1 MPHALTSL
9 TIILLVA
16 TVAPLISKLIPGNI
30 MPEVVLL
37 LLGGALLGQHGAGLI
52 LNLDSVEMLSQ
63 LGLAFLFLLAGYEI
77 NPKTLSGHVG
87 RSGMLTWIVTFAIA
101 CALVLF
107 APGFAS
113 HNLNSMP
120 VAIAMCTTALGT
132 LIPILADRDL
142 TGTTVGDAIL
152 AYGTWGELL
161 PIIAMAL
168 LLSTRAKW
176 QTALVLG
183 GFALLC
189 IVLAVIPKQARKAG
203 SALFRFMEG
212 KAAGNSQLLVR
223 ATALLL
229 VALVAA
235 TAVFDL
241 DAVLGAFAAGFVL
254 RYIIPEGNEALEY
267 KLHAIG
273 YGFFIPIF
281 FVVSGTK
288 IDLRAVAAAPGLLI
302 GFIVMLLLVRA
313 VPVFCAL
320 TIDPQT
326 RSISTHHRIT
336 VALYCATA
344 LPLIVAVTDVA
355 VNSGQMVQNTASVLV
370 AAGAVTVFLMP
381 LLGSLTYR
389 VADTHPFKALRKISH
404 DPRDF
409 ERIVREH
416 RDFSRLLAHEEM
428 VERQAAQSGPE
439 GAAVP
444 FGPQVFAA
452 AEQEDAASARSV
464 VDVEDFATAATADN
478 AAPTAAVAS
487 ATTATATTATATTS
501 TDTTADAGTATDT
514 ARTAAG
520 NATDTTDEAAAEEIP
535 VPSPHRTHI
544 IIHTVNAGKW
554 RAWDEALRQA
564 AATEAAHANA
574 EAAYARSDE
583 SHATEHRMLEQRHR
597 MTERR
602 LELARRVIAERNKRL
617 RELGIDPSVTT
628 KNARSDQFFPPAVD

>member
-1 MPHALTSL
+1 MPLALTSL
-9 TIILLVA
+9 TIILLIA
-16 TVAPLISKLIPGNI
+16 IVAPIVSKLIPGNI

-52 LNLDSVEMLSQ
+52 LNLDSIEMLSQ

-77 NPKTLSGHVG
+77 DPKTLSGHVG
-87 RSGMLTWIVTFAIA
+87 RSGMLTWIATFAIA

-107 APGFAS
+107 VPGFAN

-132 LIPILADRDL
+132 LIPILSDRDL

-176 QTALVLG
+176 QTALILG
-183 GFALLC
+183 GFAVLC

-203 SALFRFMEG
+203 SAVFRFMEG
-212 KAAGNSQLLVR
+212 NAAGNSQLLVR

-273 YGFFIPIF
+273 YGFFIPVF

-288 IDLRAVAAAPGLLI
+288 IDLKAVAAAPGLLI
-302 GFIVMLLLVRA
+302 GFIALLLVVRA
-313 VPVFCAL
+313 IPVFCGL

-355 VNSGQMVQNTASVLV
+355 VNSGQMAQSTASVLV

-389 VADTHPFKALRKISH
+389 VADAHPFKALQKISR

-428 VERQAAQSGPE
+428 VERQAAQSCPE
-439 GAAVP
+439 GATMP
-444 FGPQVFAA
+444 FGPQVFATA
-452 AEQEDAASARSV
+452 DAQAEAPADAGVAKAASGPGM
-464 VDVEDFATAATADN
+464 E
-478 AAPTAAVAS
+478 PTAAAPGSGQRAHGAPAARLAQGLPAETAS
-487 ATTATATTATATTS
+487 
-501 TDTTADAGTATDT
+501 GTPA
-514 ARTAAG
+514 
-520 NATDTTDEAAAEEIP
+520 NAPETINAAEDAT
-535 VPSPHRTHI
+535 VPSPHRPHI
-544 IIHTVNAGKW
+544 IIHSVNAAKW
-554 RAWDEALRQA
+554 HAWDEALRQA
-564 AATEAAHANA
+564 AAAEAAHADI
-574 EAAYARSDE
+574 EAAYAHADGQ
-583 SHATEHRMLEQRHR
+583 HATEHRMLEQRHR
-597 MTERR
+597 MVERR